1 MTAKKSGFQH
11 NGSKIGSRQ
20 RREHCGSII
29 SAGLRYDRISP
40 ISSGGRLSSG
50 EAAFRESVVAADAI
64 LAVL

>member
-1 MTAKKSGFQH
+1 MTAKKSGFQY

-29 SAGLRYDRISP
+29 
-40 ISSGGRLSSG
+40 SGGRLSSG